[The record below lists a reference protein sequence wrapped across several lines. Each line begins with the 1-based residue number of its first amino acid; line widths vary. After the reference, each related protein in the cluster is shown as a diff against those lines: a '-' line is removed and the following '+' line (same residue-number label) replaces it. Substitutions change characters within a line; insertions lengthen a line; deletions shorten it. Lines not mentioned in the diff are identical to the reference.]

1 MPASTPSSPL
11 KAKDAQ
17 QQQLVPMDSI
27 SALEPL
33 PPAKS
38 FDWLTSFPSPDDL
51 EAFISGSTN
60 NASIARTCL
69 KEAKETKILLQE
81 AMGRGEEY
89 VRQCDERIRQRT
101 KNVAMY
107 QTEVNKLRSKVVA
120 R

>member
-1 MPASTPSSPL
+1 MPVAAQPTASSSVT
-11 KAKDAQ
+11 AKDGH
-17 QQQLVPMDSI
+17 LVSMDSI

-69 KEAKETKILLQE
+69 KEAKETKVLLQE

-89 VRQCDERIRQRT
+89 VKQCDERIRART

-107 QTEVNKLRSKVVA
+107 QAEVSKLRSKVA